1 MVNCCYFQYKY
12 VLVKHG
18 KIVNW
23 ERGIDRIADLE
34 MHEKKSK
41 QKNKIEDRI
50 HRNISLKDEWEI
62 LELRFSVL
70 VPTND
75 YVGTNMYMDI

>member
-1 MVNCCYFQYKY
+1 MI
-12 VLVKHG
+12 VKHG
-18 KIVNW
+18 QITNW

-34 MHEKKSK
+34 INEGVIIK
-41 QKNKIEDRI
+41 KNKIEDIANRKI
-50 HRNISLKDEWEI
+50 YLKDEWEI

-75 YVGTNMYMDI
+75 HEGTSMYMDI